1 MNYWMV
7 RSLCGWWP
15 SWLTAWYITANV
27 GIFTAYVILPIALI
41 SGRVKGIQIGTSR
54 QTVLWSL
61 FIFFCGAGHL
71 IENVGSFL
79 VPNYI
84 VFAAWHSLT
93 ALISLYTAV
102 TFPKAVM
109 RIAGE
114 LRDLQLWAD
123 SRR

>member
-1 MNYWMV
+1 MTWMV
-7 RSLCGWWP
+7 RSLCGYWP
-15 SWLTAWYITANV
+15 GWLEAWYIAANV
-27 GIFTAYVILPIALI
+27 GIFAAYVLLPIALI
-41 SGRVKGIQIGTSR
+41 RGRVRGIQIGTAS
-54 QTVLWSL
+54 QTILWAL
-61 FIFFCGAGHL
+61 FILFCGAGHL
-71 IENVGSFL
+71 LENVGSFL

-93 ALISLYTAV
+93 ALISLYTAF

-109 RIAGE
+109 RIVRE

>member
-1 MNYWMV
+1 MSWMV
-7 RSLCGWWP
+7 RSMCGYWP
-15 SWLTAWYITANV
+15 SWLEAWYIAANV

-41 SGRVKGIQIGTSR
+41 SGRVKGIQIGTSQ

-61 FIFFCGAGHL
+61 FIFFCGTGHL
-71 IENVGSFL
+71 LENVGSFL